1 MIKKYSH
8 TIKKVLFITIIFV
21 ILYFITCRSVNTATI
36 GINTKIDSINLIS
49 KNLEI
54 KQKQFDSLIVLENL
68 KINKLDSE
76 IDGVSNKTI
85 IIKEYYHEK
94 ISNINK
100 YTTTQLD
107 SFFSK
112 RYGY

>member
-1 MIKKYSH
+1 MKKYIP
-8 TIKKVLFITIIFV
+8 TLKNIFFITIIFI
-21 ILYFITCRSVNTATI
+21 ILYFITCRNTNYNSI
-36 GINTKIDSINLIS
+36 DINSKIDSINLIS
-49 KNLEI
+49 KNLEV
-54 KQKQFDSLIVLENL
+54 KQKQFDSLILLENL

-94 ISNINK
+94 ISDINK

>member
-1 MIKKYSH
+1 MKKYNS
-8 TIKKVLFITIIFV
+8 TIKKILFITIIFI
-21 ILYFITCRSVNTATI
+21 ILYFITCKNVNTVTI
-36 GINTKIDSINLIS
+36 DINNKIDSINIIS
-49 KNLEI
+49 KNLET
-54 KQKQFDSLIVLENL
+54 KQKQFDSLILLENF

-76 IDGVSNKTI
+76 IDGVTNKTT

-94 ISNINK
+94 IIDINR
-100 YTTTQLD
+100 YSTTQLD